1 MGRKEEKEERGSRR
15 NRLRERRTR
24 GRRKKEEE
32 EYEGRKTKVF
42 FRVNCFF
49 FDTHSRSLVLKT
61 LAYNHRWSWSANYS
75 RFHCSSRDCSDNDQ
89 RLLIKRNIFFSKQ
102 FKKRFGSSS
111 EFRVLRTR
119 EWWILQ
125 SNTWKYKVKAARL
138 IIWHRKGFVKLVFS
152 KNSLNNKPSQ
162 LFPV

>member
-49 FDTHSRSLVLKT
+49 LLILT
-61 LAYNHRWSWSANYS
+61 LAAWS
-75 RFHCSSRDCSDNDQ
+75 
-89 RLLIKRNIFFSKQ
+89 
-102 FKKRFGSSS
+102 
-111 EFRVLRTR
+111 
-119 EWWILQ
+119 
-125 SNTWKYKVKAARL
+125 
-138 IIWHRKGFVKLVFS
+138 
-152 KNSLNNKPSQ
+152 
-162 LFPV
+162 

>member
-1 MGRKEEKEERGSRR
+1 MGGRRRRRKRGSRR

-61 LAYNHRWSWSANYS
+61 LAYSHR
-75 RFHCSSRDCSDNDQ
+75 
-89 RLLIKRNIFFSKQ
+89 
-102 FKKRFGSSS
+102 
-111 EFRVLRTR
+111 
-119 EWWILQ
+119 
-125 SNTWKYKVKAARL
+125 
-138 IIWHRKGFVKLVFS
+138 
-152 KNSLNNKPSQ
+152 
-162 LFPV
+162 

>member
-1 MGRKEEKEERGSRR
+1 MGGRRRKRKRGSRR

-61 LAYNHRWSWSANYS
+61 LAYNHR
-75 RFHCSSRDCSDNDQ
+75 
-89 RLLIKRNIFFSKQ
+89 
-102 FKKRFGSSS
+102 
-111 EFRVLRTR
+111 
-119 EWWILQ
+119 
-125 SNTWKYKVKAARL
+125 
-138 IIWHRKGFVKLVFS
+138 
-152 KNSLNNKPSQ
+152 
-162 LFPV
+162 